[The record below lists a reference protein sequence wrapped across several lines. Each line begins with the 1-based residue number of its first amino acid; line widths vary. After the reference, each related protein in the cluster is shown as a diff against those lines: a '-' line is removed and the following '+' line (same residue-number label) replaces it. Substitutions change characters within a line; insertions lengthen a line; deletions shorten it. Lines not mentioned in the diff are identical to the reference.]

1 MDKQNQNYNPTK
13 REQGDENPIYNVT
26 KPVQSFAEQL
36 VSAQLVANAYSDAA
50 NRKPPIPN
58 IGRTPDRFGYR
69 DYTPGI
75 EDIITVDDSFSA
87 QFGNFSGTEGGYEG
101 TSYPNITGQW

>member
-1 MDKQNQNYNPTK
+1 MQKQNINYNPTK
-13 REQGDENPIYNVT
+13 REQGNDTVYNVT
-26 KPVQSFAEQL
+26 KPVQSMAEQL

-58 IGRTPDRFGYR
+58 IGRVPDRFGYR

-75 EDIITVDDSFSA
+75 SDVLIVDDSFSA
-87 QFGNFSGTEGGYEG
+87 QFGNFSGTEGGYGG
-101 TSYPNITGQW
+101 TSYPSLPQL